1 MRLSFCQFSV
11 GPFRRPV
18 EIDPTEVTGLW
29 HGTRPVPRGKF
40 VKAVNVLVIGM
51 RDGTEY
57 VVFDAHRQVARR
69 IAEGRVAE
77 TRRAAPVAGGGPS
90 QA

>member
-1 MRLSFCQFSV
+1 MTLTFCQYSDQHD
-11 GPFRRPV
+11 RRPV
-18 EIDPTEVTGLW
+18 AIDPLAVVSMVP
-29 HGTRPVPRGKF
+29 GTRDRPGGRHTQ
-40 VKAVNVLVIGM
+40 AVNVLVIGM

-77 TRRAAPVAGGGPS
+77 TRRAAPVTGSGPS
-90 QA
+90 HT